1 MIVKNI
7 RHVGLTINNEKKM
20 LNFFVKTLG
29 FKKFKIANED
39 KIFMNKL
46 HNLKNVK
53 LKTYKLKSKN
63 NEIIELLKFLNTKKN
78 FC

>member
-20 LNFFVKTLG
+20 LNFFVKILG

-53 LKTYKLKSKN
+53 LKTYKLKYL
-63 NEIIELLKFLNTKKN
+63 EIP
-78 FC
+78 